1 MAAGLIGRTGAIVT
15 SHVTEAYNGDADN
28 VTTRQPV
35 GRDRNVRA
43 MLWRLD
49 TVTNTP
55 VKVTTSIGTVDCN
68 MLIACDSSGAHLK
81 VGRPGDQTR
90 IGYIG
95 PNGSCCCLTINWHTA
110 LRGWREEAESVG
122 LVSVGCDWVG
132 FFNHGSPLAA

>member
-68 MLIACDSSGAHLK
+68 MFIACDSSGAHLK

-90 IGYIG
+90 IGYTKDQMVLVAVSQSTG
-95 PNGSCCCLTINWHTA
+95 TQHL
-110 LRGWREEAESVG
+110 EVG
-122 LVSVGCDWVG
+122 GRKQ
-132 FFNHGSPLAA
+132 NQLAWCQ